1 MPCALMLN
9 SRSVLLQGHATAK
22 PALERVLTQAR
33 EALHPMHAVIVDCL
47 MPLVNCS
54 RATQDHAAAI
64 RYLQQLL
71 ADLETIIG
79 CPSVEVVLLLGL
91 PSGFTRP
98 MTQSSAT
105 QDNLAS

>member
-1 MPCALMLN
+1 MLT
-9 SRSVLLQGHATAK
+9 VLLQGHAVAR
-22 PALERVLTQAR
+22 PALERVLTQAQ

-71 ADLETIIG
+71 AALEIIIG
-79 CPSVEVVLLLGL
+79 CPSVEVVLLLFLVSGL
-91 PSGFTRP
+91 PMPSI
-98 MTQSSAT
+98 
-105 QDNLAS
+105 